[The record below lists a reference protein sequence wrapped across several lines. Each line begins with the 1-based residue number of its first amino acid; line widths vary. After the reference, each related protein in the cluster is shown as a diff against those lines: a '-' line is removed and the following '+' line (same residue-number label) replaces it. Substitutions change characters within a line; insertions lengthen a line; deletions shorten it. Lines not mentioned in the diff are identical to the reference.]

1 MLGVGVVTSDYFLDE
16 ARSEYKHCRR
26 VKWLSSHRVELPE
39 ALTLGTKTLTDVTA
53 YEDLVAFVRDQ
64 YFESH
69 VSPALTPAAPYSIEQ
84 ALETLFMP
92 RPLLGNILPRW
103 GARRTLFFK
112 GPQALERLLLLGT

>member
-1 MLGVGVVTSDYFLDE
+1 MHRE

-69 VSPALTPAAPYSIEQ
+69 VRPNAARMFPNNGRGINNVSRACSIE
-84 ALETLFMP
+84 
-92 RPLLGNILPRW
+92 
-103 GARRTLFFK
+103 
-112 GPQALERLLLLGT
+112 